1 MVLLILRKWH
11 RGVQRSEEGAEGQRW
26 IRTAM
31 GEVLGDLIPS
41 LGGDPEA
48 AVAGPLFRRW
58 LQPEEA
64 RMGFRFVCPWT
75 PPDFVQA

>member
-1 MVLLILRKWH
+1 
-11 RGVQRSEEGAEGQRW
+11 
-26 IRTAM
+26 M